1 MPIFALL
8 QIQMKMEDNGPR
20 YINPLTDFGFKRIFG
35 TPFNKDL
42 LIDFLNALLEGE
54 REISDVT
61 YRNGEQLGASRK
73 DRRAVFDV
81 YCQATDGSRFIVE
94 MQNMYQ
100 PYFKD
105 RSIYYSTFLV
115 AEQGQRGDWNYEL
128 QPVYTIG
135 ILNFAFLEN
144 KRSDDGVF
152 KEEVKLKNIKT
163 NDVFSDKLTYIYV
176 ELTAFN
182 KQLNELKTTLD
193 KWIFALKNMQKLFSR
208 PAEMQGRV
216 FEKLFTTAEIAKFE
230 PSERLAYEQSIHAYR
245 DIANGMA
252 AAEERGRKEGREEGR
267 EEGRKEERLKIARS
281 LLATGMKKEQ
291 VLQLTQLSAEE
302 LQDE

>member
-1 MPIFALL
+1 MSF
-8 QIQMKMEDNGPR
+8 
-20 YINPLTDFGFKRIFG
+20 LTR
-35 TPFNKDL
+35 
-42 LIDFLNALLEGE
+42 
-54 REISDVT
+54 
-61 YRNGEQLGASRK
+61 
-73 DRRAVFDV
+73 
-81 YCQATDGSRFIVE
+81 
-94 MQNMYQ
+94 
-100 PYFKD
+100 
-105 RSIYYSTFLV
+105 
-115 AEQGQRGDWNYEL
+115 
-128 QPVYTIG
+128 
-135 ILNFAFLEN
+135 
-144 KRSDDGVF
+144 
-152 KEEVKLKNIKT
+152 
-163 NDVFSDKLTYIYV
+163 LTYIYV

>member
-1 MPIFALL
+1 M
-8 QIQMKMEDNGPR
+8 
-20 YINPLTDFGFKRIFG
+20 
-35 TPFNKDL
+35 
-42 LIDFLNALLEGE
+42 
-54 REISDVT
+54 
-61 YRNGEQLGASRK
+61 
-73 DRRAVFDV
+73 
-81 YCQATDGSRFIVE
+81 
-94 MQNMYQ
+94 
-100 PYFKD
+100 
-105 RSIYYSTFLV
+105 
-115 AEQGQRGDWNYEL
+115 
-128 QPVYTIG
+128 
-135 ILNFAFLEN
+135 
-144 KRSDDGVF
+144 
-152 KEEVKLKNIKT
+152 KLKNIKT

-267 EEGRKEERLKIARS
+267 KEERLKIARS